1 MAKVAI
7 DAADGFRAAHDPP
20 TGRLIIDGP
29 GFSGCMT
36 LEQWEAA
43 ERAIRQARQ
52 RARMDAYEGK
62 WPTGFLKQ
70 IADL

>member
-1 MAKVAI
+1 MAKVPI

-20 TGRLIIDGP
+20 TDLLMIDGP
-29 GFSGCMT
+29 GFFGCMT

-43 ERAIRQARQ
+43 ERVIRQARH
-52 RARMDAYEGK
+52 RARMDEYEGR
-62 WPTGFLKQ
+62 WPAGFLKQ